1 MTVAYPSIEQGV
13 EGDMTYEKQ
22 NLIDCTKFEELL
34 TDYLD
39 KTLDR
44 AMFKAVAEHAI
55 SCPLCHSLL
64 NEVKGAM
71 AVCRDL
77 AEPRM
82 PLTRLEA
89 KILAST
95 VPNAALHCEEF
106 ETYLTDYLDGFLP
119 AQVFHRWERHAV
131 LCNDCTDLPGAVVR
145 SLAAIVAYKA
155 DELPVPAGLHER
167 IMQQT
172 LGTVRRRE
180 VKPSFVDR
188 FREWTS
194 SLSFPISVPQLA
206 PVAMMMTFAFL
217 VFSQTVSADGS
228 LSDVYVK
235 SFQLAEQ
242 TYQQGADAFNGKVPD
257 AQPVMIQDQSPANA
271 SQAEEK

>member
-1 MTVAYPSIEQGV
+1 
-13 EGDMTYEKQ
+13 MTYDKQ
-22 NLIDCTKFEELL
+22 KLINCTQFEESL

-44 AMFKAVAEHAI
+44 ATFKAAAEHAI

-64 NEVKGAM
+64 NEVKGAL
-71 AVCRDL
+71 AACRDL
-77 AEPRM
+77 AEPKL

-95 VPNAALHCEEF
+95 VPNASLHCEEF
-106 ETYLTDYLDGFLP
+106 EDYLTDYLDGFLP

-155 DELPVPAGLHER
+155 DELPVPAGLHDR
-167 IMQQT
+167 IMRET
-172 LGTVRRRE
+172 VGTTRAKEARASMADQFKEWVRG
-180 VKPSFVDR
+180 F
-188 FREWTS
+188 
-194 SLSFPISVPQLA
+194 SFPISIPQLA
-206 PVAMMMTFAFL
+206 PVAMMLMFAFL

-228 LSDVYVK
+228 LTDVYAK

-242 TYQQGADAFNGKVPD
+242 TYEQGAAAWNGKAPD
-257 AQPVMIQDQSPANA
+257 ASLNQEPITGATYVED
-271 SQAEEK
+271 KK

>member
-1 MTVAYPSIEQGV
+1 MTFA
-13 EGDMTYEKQ
+13 KQ
-22 NLIDCTKFEELL
+22 NLIDCSKFEDLL

-44 AMFKAVAEHAI
+44 PTFKAAAEHAI

-64 NEVKGAM
+64 NDVKGAL

-77 AEPRM
+77 GEPRA

-89 KILAST
+89 RILAST
-95 VPNAALHCEEF
+95 VPNAGLHCEEF
-106 ETYLTDYLDGFLP
+106 ENYLTDYLDGFLP

-131 LCNDCTDLPGAVVR
+131 LCDDCTDLPGAVVR
-145 SLAAIVAYKA
+145 SLAAIVAFKA

-172 LGTVRRRE
+172 VGTQRSRAA
-180 VKPSFVDR
+180 KASAADR
-188 FREWTS
+188 FREWARGF
-194 SLSFPISVPQLA
+194 SFPISVPQLA
-206 PVAMMMTFAFL
+206 PVAMMMMFAFL

-228 LSDVYVK
+228 LTDVYAK
-235 SFQLAEQ
+235 SYQLAEQ
-242 TYQQGADAFNGKVPD
+242 TYRQGADAFNGKPQD
-257 AQPVMIQDQSPANA
+257 FEPALSSEPVNGATFVED
-271 SQAEEK
+271 KK

>member
-1 MTVAYPSIEQGV
+1 
-13 EGDMTYEKQ
+13 MTYEKQ
-22 NLIDCTKFEELL
+22 NLINCTKFEELL

-39 KTLDR
+39 KALDR
-44 AMFKAVAEHAI
+44 GTFKAVAEHAI

-77 AEPRM
+77 AEPRL

-89 KILAST
+89 KILSST
-95 VPNAALHCEEF
+95 VPNAGLHCEEF
-106 ETYLTDYLDGFLP
+106 ENYLTDYLDGFLP

-145 SLAAIVAYKA
+145 SLAAIIAYKSE
-155 DELPVPAGLHER
+155 ELPVPSGLHER
-167 IMQQT
+167 IIQ
-172 LGTVRRRE
+172 LTVGVARTKE
-180 VKPSFVDR
+180 VKPRFADR
-188 FREWTS
+188 VREWTNGWS
-194 SLSFPISVPQLA
+194 IPISVPQLA

-228 LSDVYVK
+228 LSDVYAK
-235 SFQLAEQ
+235 SYQLAEQ
-242 TYQQGADAFNGKVPD
+242 TYKQGADALSGKPQEVQPLFK
-257 AQPVMIQDQSPANA
+257 AQEPVNAN
-271 SQAEEK
+271 QVEENR